1 MLRTAITNLSITVLT
16 DMRITAVT
24 DMLYTLLIDMLN
36 LLNWQ
41 VKDGVLKLGDTLYG
55 LMVRIWVDRQR
66 DRETG

>member
-1 MLRTAITNLSITVLT
+1 
-16 DMRITAVT
+16 
-24 DMLYTLLIDMLN
+24 MLYTLLIDMLN